1 MSPTWARHTRFWPVT
16 ALFIGVAVLNLVCA
30 RPGIG
35 RGGHWDESPERL
47 ADRPWLDEA
56 PIETQVGVAYRVD
69 ADVGRVAIP
78 YVRRGGDAA
87 RPVLFILGG
96 PSPLEWFGRHVEPVF
111 DVVYLVPVPASLR
124 LSQRVSDVDA
134 VREHLRS
141 PRISIFGHSE
151 DGAVALEYAVAHPG
165 RVERLVWVAG
175 LSDVPRNTSIDFQLL
190 SEQWQVP
197 EARAAFASLAGAE
210 PFSPLELILSLQAR
224 RFALDCVHPE
234 QCRHAHAR
242 SRDALEAL
250 GVLSELRTLGG
261 AAEPSLAARLQAAEA
276 PDIRGLPF
284 VGYRSV
290 PAAGALENVPIL
302 MIQGALDA
310 TVAPETSRH
319 LAVGLKRA
327 QYLEYERSAHQP
339 FLDEPERFIA
349 DLRRFLGIDASLP
362 PSRSPLPEEWRPG
375 YDTAEKSPEQ
385 LDREAAAMLSARR
398 AAVADRMLMAA
409 CRIVHET
416 PRTVSA
422 SWLARE
428 ETARL
433 VESLCSSLGAQQRRS
448 EADDA

>member
-1 MSPTWARHTRFWPVT
+1 V
-16 ALFIGVAVLNLVCA
+16 
-30 RPGIG
+30 RP
-35 RGGHWDESPERL
+35 
-47 ADRPWLDEA
+47 ADPPRPIA
-56 PIETQVGVAYRVD
+56 P
-69 ADVGRVAIP
+69 
-78 YVRRGGDAA
+78 
-87 RPVLFILGG
+87 PVLGCLPRRKREPGG
-96 PSPLEWFGRHVEPVF
+96 VPASRAGPGHPGRHV
-111 DVVYLVPVPASLR
+111 LVEFLQQDP
-124 LSQRVSDVDA
+124 
-134 VREHLRS
+134 
-141 PRISIFGHSE
+141 
-151 DGAVALEYAVAHPG
+151 HPK
-165 RVERLVWVAG
+165 
-175 LSDVPRNTSIDFQLL
+175 
-190 SEQWQVP
+190 VP
-197 EARAAFASLAGAE
+197 EARVAFASLAGAE
-210 PFSPLELILSLQAR
+210 SFSPLELILSLQAR

-310 TVAPETSRH
+310 TVAPETSRD
-319 LAVGLKRA
+319 LAAGLKRV

-339 FLDEPERFIA
+339 FLDEPERFLA

-362 PSRSPLPEEWRPG
+362 PSRSPLPEDWRPV